1 MAESGSLDIAS
12 PQSAIARFRQLLLA
26 DNFLAERLGEIEHPD
41 VFIAAALAIA
51 SERRTALTADDL
63 ESALQR
69 GAGQKPLAPEPL
81 DCWPAQGWA
90 PGRSARG
97 CTQPAF
103 DWFWPG
109 RQSRFTSF
117 YEDRVRCAWNRPLN
131 RLVRART
138 SLDQLVAGA
147 VKQEAERPDGF
158 IFHMSRC
165 GSTLLARLLAQLEGS
180 VVLSEPEPL
189 DALVQWAGRADLP
202 RANAALQ
209 AMVTALGRGL
219 SGRKSR
225 FFIKL
230 DSWHAPALPLFRA
243 AFPGVPWLFLY
254 RNPVEVMASHL
265 SVPGR
270 HVARGVLADEIL
282 GIEASEF
289 ISREDYCAR
298 ALAKICGAVLDNWR
312 PDEGLLVNYSEI
324 QGAIPKRVCDHFGL
338 EPTQAESTAV
348 AAAAT
353 LHSKS
358 GANFTSDRIAKRAAA
373 SGQVRK
379 AVREHLLPVFH
390 RLEDV
395 RLD

>member
-1 MAESGSLDIAS
+1 MAESGTLDIVS

-26 DNFLAERLGEIEHPD
+26 DNFLAEQLGEIERPD
-41 VFIAAALAIA
+41 IFIAAALAIA
-51 SERRTALTADDL
+51 SERRTALTADEL
-63 ESALQR
+63 ESALQG
-69 GAGQKPLAPEPL
+69 GAGHKPLVPEPL
-81 DCWPAQGWA
+81 DRWPAPGWA

-97 CTQPAF
+97 CTEPAF

-109 RQSRFTSF
+109 GQAKFTSF

-131 RLVRART
+131 RLVRTRT

-147 VKQEAERPDGF
+147 VKQEAGRPDGF

-189 DALVQWAGRADLP
+189 DALVQWAARADLP
-202 RANAALQ
+202 RANSALQ
-209 AMVTALGRGL
+209 AMVTALGRDL
-219 SGRKSR
+219 CGRKSH

-254 RNPVEVMASHL
+254 RDPVEVMASHL
-265 SVPGR
+265 FVPGR
-270 HVARGVLADEIL
+270 HVARGALADEIL
-282 GIEASEF
+282 GIEAGEF

-298 ALAKICGAVLDNWR
+298 ALAKICGAVLGNWR

-338 EPTQAESTAV
+338 QPTRAESAAV

-358 GANFTSDRIAKRAAA
+358 GANFTSDRLAKRAAA
-373 SGQVRK
+373 SDQVRK
-379 AVREHLLPVFH
+379 AVRDHLLPVFH
-390 RLEDV
+390 RLQDV